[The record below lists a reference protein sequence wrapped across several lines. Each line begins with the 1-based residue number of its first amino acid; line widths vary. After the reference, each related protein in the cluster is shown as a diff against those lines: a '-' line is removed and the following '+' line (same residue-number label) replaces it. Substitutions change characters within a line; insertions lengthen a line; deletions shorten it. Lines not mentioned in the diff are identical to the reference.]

1 MDKNEAIKLAQAY
14 KALVANYLPVTSMY
28 LFGSYAKGTQTT
40 NSDIDIAVVVEKS
53 SDDYFTDIPLLWKL
67 RRQIS
72 TLIEPVLFDKSDV
85 NSPLYKQVI
94 KSGIAI

>member
-1 MDKNEAIKLAQAY
+1 MQRDTDY
-14 KALVANYLPVTSMY
+14 KQW
-28 LFGSYAKGTQTT
+28 F
-40 NSDIDIAVVVEKS
+40 DIAVVVEKS

-72 TLIEPVLFDKSDV
+72 TLIEPVLLIKDV